1 MEFDAKEE
9 IKSKLDIVDVI
20 SGYIQLQKA
29 GANYKAC
36 CPFHEEKTPSFFV
49 SPQRQMWHCFGCLK
63 SGDIFTFVMEIENV
77 DFLTALKILADK
89 AGVKLPTYSGEK
101 TSKNKVIYN
110 IFSDVISLYHKNLK
124 VNSEVKEYLYQRGL
138 TDEIIDEFKL
148 GFSSDDWSEAL
159 NYLNNKGYGLK
170 DLIETGLFIEKNNS
184 QNPSLVKNYYDRFRA
199 RIMFPIY
206 NNSNEPVAFTGRIF
220 QGKNELKT
228 VKNIDE
234 TGKYVNSPQ
243 TVVYEKKKI
252 LYGLNITKKYIAK
265 QNEAIIVEG
274 TMDFLSAYMKDQ
286 KNIVAS
292 LGTALTVEQLTLLK
306 RLCNKLI
313 LAYDN
318 DDAGKF
324 ATERNIKLALSLG
337 FDIKILDLEESKDI
351 SDFVNLFPDGLNEKI
366 QNSLPVM
373 DFFIKYG
380 LSMYNTNNLSGKNTF
395 LKYFLPKLKWEKDII
410 KISHYLNKITSIL
423 DIPLNVIEESFKQT
437 VSEEISD
444 VKTPIVKEKENIN
457 TLKSKSELIS
467 ETILSVFVKKPII
480 LKNIITEN
488 EEFFNSKFQNLI
500 LKIKELG
507 IDVVNKSKEDDISS
521 LVDYLFLNAIK
532 HESLINKPDDII
544 LEEISRLIT
553 MLKQEYYKYKIKLVE
568 NEIKNAESQ
577 NQPEKINELLD
588 KLNNICDQLNKLQ

>member
-9 IKSKLDIVDVI
+9 IKSKLDVVDVI

-29 GANYKAC
+29 GSNYKAC

-63 SGDIFTFVMEIENV
+63 SGDIFTFVMEIESV

-101 TSKNKVIYN
+101 TSRNKTIYN
-110 IFSDVISLYHKNLK
+110 IFSDVIDLYHKNLK
-124 VNSEVKEYLYQRGL
+124 SNNEVKEYLNQRGL
-138 TDEIIDEFKL
+138 TDEAINEFKL
-148 GFSSDDWSEAL
+148 GFSSDNWNEAL

-184 QNPSLVKNYYDRFRA
+184 QNSSLVKNYYDRFRA

-206 NNSNEPVAFTGRIF
+206 NNSNEPIAFTGRIF

-228 VKNIDE
+228 IKNIDE

-243 TVVYEKKKI
+243 TIVYEKKKI
-252 LYGLNITKKYIAK
+252 LYGLNITKRYIAK

-274 TMDFLSAYMKDQ
+274 TMDFLSAYIKDQ

-292 LGTALTVEQLTLLK
+292 LGTALTIDQLTLLK

-337 FDIKILDLEESKDI
+337 FEVKILDLEEAKDI
-351 SDFVNLFPDGLNEKI
+351 SDFVNLFPDALSKKI

-395 LKYFLPKLKWEKDII
+395 LKYFLPKLK
-410 KISHYLNKITSIL
+410 
-423 DIPLNVIEESFKQT
+423 
-437 VSEEISD
+437 
-444 VKTPIVKEKENIN
+444 
-457 TLKSKSELIS
+457 
-467 ETILSVFVKKPII
+467 
-480 LKNIITEN
+480 
-488 EEFFNSKFQNLI
+488 
-500 LKIKELG
+500 
-507 IDVVNKSKEDDISS
+507 
-521 LVDYLFLNAIK
+521 
-532 HESLINKPDDII
+532 
-544 LEEISRLIT
+544 
-553 MLKQEYYKYKIKLVE
+553 
-568 NEIKNAESQ
+568 
-577 NQPEKINELLD
+577 
-588 KLNNICDQLNKLQ
+588 